1 MNLQVNMI
9 LDSELRSGSSVR
21 QKFVVQM
28 LAAVVPILFLFVMIP
43 LVFGSRA
50 AKKNRLLVELER
62 KQIRPNYIMVL
73 NLRKELHNYQAFL
86 RDMEGWRDS
95 RTVWH
100 QALRSLQEIVP
111 VNIQLTRLVVAEKV
125 EVVDGVPARITSV
138 YIKGKVVG
146 EKSEKDVEHLH
157 QALKESQPF
166 KSLMERV
173 EVKRFA
179 ASRNA
184 EESHVR
190 VFDIECAF
198 VPKLM
203 GERKPA
209 AKGKRNEKK

>member
-179 ASRNA
+179 ASENA

>member
-1 MNLQVNMI
+1 MSLQVNMI

-125 EVVDGVPARITSV
+125 EVVDGVPARITSM

-146 EKSEKDVEHLH
+146 EKSEKDVEYLH

-179 ASRNA
+179 ASKNA

-190 VFDIECAF
+190 V
-198 VPKLM
+198 V
-203 GERKPA
+203 
-209 AKGKRNEKK
+209 